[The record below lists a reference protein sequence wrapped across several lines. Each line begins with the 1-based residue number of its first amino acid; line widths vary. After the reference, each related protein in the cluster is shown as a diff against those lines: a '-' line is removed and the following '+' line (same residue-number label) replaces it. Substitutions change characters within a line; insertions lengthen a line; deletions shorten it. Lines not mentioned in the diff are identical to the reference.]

1 MVARKKLKKS
11 RKKGV
16 SAHALSGTIH
26 GGLTGVSSI
35 QVARM
40 ANNLNLLA
48 NAKVDEKEFTRR

>member
-16 SAHALSGTIH
+16 STASLNNAH
-26 GGLTGVSSI
+26 GGLTGVSSV

-48 NAKVDEKEFTRR
+48 NAKVDEKEIRRG